1 MGKNLTVKVVM
12 SNDVMEDST
21 VNKETASLNI
31 FTGGID
37 FSVPGNGG
45 QECWLFLD
53 TRWRVVES
61 FFGLGVSLS
70 LIIFGYR
77 NSSFPTK
84 ELPILFKDKGL
95 KNALLI
101 ILTLVLG
108 IEIGFKCATR
118 SLMFL
123 LNPCHI
129 TTALQIYMLAAPPS
143 PTITTIFRIHL
154 NFLSGALLALIFP
167 VTNTRLLAF
176 ETEIYWIQHF
186 FVLLVPYYL
195 LHLGGVYTAEDFGD
209 FGWTFMSYGILL
221 LYHFTILQTI
231 GMGVL
236 ILFFRCF
243 LNDEVR
249 TALHDKWK
257 RYQINRIKVDRGIRS
272 NDSQLTQK
280 SSISSNT
287 TGSTSSAGSRMVL
300 GISRRQAS
308 LHVPLED

>member
-1 MGKNLTVKVVM
+1 M

-129 TTALQIYMLAAPPS
+129 TTALQ
-143 PTITTIFRIHL
+143 
-154 NFLSGALLALIFP
+154 
-167 VTNTRLLAF
+167 V
-176 ETEIYWIQHF
+176 
-186 FVLLVPYYL
+186 
-195 LHLGGVYTAEDFGD
+195 
-209 FGWTFMSYGILL
+209 
-221 LYHFTILQTI
+221 
-231 GMGVL
+231 
-236 ILFFRCF
+236 CF
-243 LNDEVR
+243 
-249 TALHDKWK
+249 
-257 RYQINRIKVDRGIRS
+257 
-272 NDSQLTQK
+272 
-280 SSISSNT
+280 ISSDVYHILPRSYFWIPDLYV
-287 TGSTSSAGSRMVL
+287 GG
-300 GISRRQAS
+300 AS
-308 LHVPLED
+308 